1 MNIIIEEL
9 YNYSVYAWYI
19 LYAVSFLGLYSNA
32 PEYLT
37 TIDFILRT
45 YVSLFL
51 VFRFNPFTKIHF
63 TEFDRKII
71 FSAGI
76 FLILSS
82 TITSL
87 YTSKIRQHASE
98 KAQTY
103 LKNIIDDNSDEKV
116 GFYS

>member
-1 MNIIIEEL
+1 MNIIVREI

-19 LYAVSFLGLYSNA
+19 LYFLSFLGLYSKA

-37 TIDFILRT
+37 TIDLLLRL

-51 VFRFNPFTKIHF
+51 IIRFNPYSKIHF

-76 FLILSS
+76 FLILST
-82 TITSL
+82 TITSIFVSKIKEK
-87 YTSKIRQHASE
+87 TSKKTQEYITDINNHNKE
-98 KAQTY
+98 KY
-103 LKNIIDDNSDEKV
+103 
-116 GFYS
+116 

>member
-1 MNIIIEEL
+1 MNIILTEL

-19 LYAVSFLGLYSNA
+19 LYVLSFLGLYSNA

-51 VFRFNPFTKIHF
+51 VLRFNPYTKVHF

-87 YTSKIRQHASE
+87 FTSKFKQHASE

-103 LKNIIDDNSDEKV
+103 LESVRKKNDSMLLV
-116 GFYS
+116 

>member
-1 MNIIIEEL
+1 MNIIVREL

-19 LYAVSFLGLYSNA
+19 LYALSFLGLYSKA

-51 VFRFNPFTKIHF
+51 VLRFNPFTKVKF

-71 FSAGI
+71 FSAGV

-87 YTSKIRQHASE
+87 FTSKIRQHASQ

-103 LKNIIDDNSDEKV
+103 LENVKRKNDSMLLV
-116 GFYS
+116 